1 MLWFRIHAIQTF
13 KKERR
18 LVMGLIYFLSAFC
31 ACVLILWIY
40 NLIKYRDILF
50 KKKD

>member
-1 MLWFRIHAIQTF
+1 M
-13 KKERR
+13 E
-18 LVMGLIYFLSAFC
+18 LVYFFIAVGIG
-31 ACVLILWIY
+31 VLVVGTY